1 MSAET
6 DEERT
11 RALDVRDVDGSP
23 FDAIVGALEALSEDE
38 TLVLINSFEPEP
50 LYDVL
55 EARGYTHETTR
66 VADDEWHVSISTRTG
81 SGE

>member
-1 MSAET
+1 MSTET
-6 DEERT
+6 DEEQPRE
-11 RALDVRDVDGSP
+11 LDVRNVDSP
-23 FDAIVGALEALSEDE
+23 FGAIVGALETLPEDE

-55 EARGYTHETTR
+55 ETRGYTHETTQ
-66 VADDEWHVSISTRTG
+66 VADDEFRVEIEERTR